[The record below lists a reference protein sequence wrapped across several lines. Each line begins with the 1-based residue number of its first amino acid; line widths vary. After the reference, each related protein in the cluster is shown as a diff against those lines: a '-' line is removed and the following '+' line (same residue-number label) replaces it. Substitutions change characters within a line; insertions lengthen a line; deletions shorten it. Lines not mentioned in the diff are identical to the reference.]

1 MHVLTAVITVYVFQ
15 LRPIGY
21 TSGNDACA
29 FAHAAPTELR
39 HTLLYVCWLCVEQ
52 AIQADLATSQEL
64 VAASVAIYMFT
75 AGLGALLWVRMSC
88 YLQQGWC

>member
-1 MHVLTAVITVYVFQ
+1 MHVHTYCSYVSLAITHQGMMHVPSFMPR
-15 LRPIGY
+15 LLN
-21 TSGNDACA
+21 SS
-29 FAHAAPTELR
+29 R
-39 HTLLYVCWLCVEQ
+39 HTLLYVCWMCVEQ

-88 YLQQGWC
+88 YLQQGY

>member
-1 MHVLTAVITVYVFQ
+1 M
-15 LRPIGY
+15 
-21 TSGNDACA
+21 
-29 FAHAAPTELR
+29 
-39 HTLLYVCWLCVEQ
+39 CVEQ